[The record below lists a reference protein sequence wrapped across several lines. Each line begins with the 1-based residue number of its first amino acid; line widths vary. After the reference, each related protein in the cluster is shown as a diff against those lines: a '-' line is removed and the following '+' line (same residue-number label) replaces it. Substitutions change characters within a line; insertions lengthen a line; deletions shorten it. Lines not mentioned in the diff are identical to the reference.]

1 METFTGSTQKK
12 IVTDKQESS
21 SNYKRK
27 VETKAYLCKIFEIRI
42 MNNIVAIVGRPNVG
56 NQPFNRLIQRRSY
69 SRFSFEQP
77 ETETMGKVSGTEK
90 SFCD

>member
-1 METFTGSTQKK
+1 VVKRIIAHKRPVLIMETFTGFTQKK

-27 VETKAYLCKIFEIRI
+27 AETKAYLCKIFENRI

-56 NQPFNRLIQRRSY
+56 NQPFNRLIQKKK
-69 SRFSFEQP
+69 P
-77 ETETMGKVSGTEK
+77 L
-90 SFCD
+90 